1 MKRYVLYNPLSNN
14 KSGAVAAEKLKELL
28 SDSELVFQDITKVES
43 YPDLFA
49 QLDADDEI
57 VICGGDGTLN
67 HFAND
72 TKDIDYS
79 HTLLYYATGTGNDFL
94 HDLDKK
100 DGAEPFPI
108 NQYLKHL
115 PTVIIGERRQLF
127 LNGIGYGL
135 DGYCCEVADKIKEKS
150 DKPINYPG
158 IAIKGL
164 LFAYKP
170 TSAKVTID
178 GVEHNFKKAW
188 LVPTMNGR
196 FFGGGIM
203 ITPQQNRLNNDMV
216 SVGIVH
222 DSTRLR
228 ILTIFPKLFTGKHV
242 KYTKVIEIH
251 TGKDITVEFDRPTA
265 LQIDGETVL
274 NVTKYQVLSAGYS
287 ES

>member
-14 KSGAVAAEKLKELL
+14 KSGQVAAEKLKELL
-28 SDSELVFQDITKVES
+28 SDSELVFQDITQIES
-43 YPDLFA
+43 YPNLFA

-72 TKDIDYS
+72 IKDMELK
-79 HTLLYYATGTGNDFL
+79 HTVLYYAAGTGNDFL
-94 HDLDKK
+94 HDLNMKE
-100 DGAEPFPI
+100 GAEPFPV

-115 PTVIIGERRQLF
+115 PTVIIDERRQLF

-150 DKPINYPG
+150 DKPINYTA

-164 LFAYKP
+164 LFDYKP

-178 GVEHNFKKAW
+178 GKVLTFKKAW

-203 ITPQQNRLNNDMV
+203 ITPQQNRLDNDMV

-222 DSTRLR
+222 DSARLR
-228 ILTIFPKLFTGKHV
+228 TLMIFPKLFTGKHV

-274 NVTKYQVLSAGYS
+274 GVTKYQVLSAGYS

>member
-14 KSGAVAAEKLKELL
+14 KSGSVAAEKLKELL

-67 HFAND
+67 HFTND

-79 HTLLYYATGTGNDFL
+79 HTILYYAAGTGNDFL

-178 GVEHNFKKAW
+178 GVERCFKRAW

-203 ITPQQNRLNNDMV
+203 ITPQQNRINNDMV

-251 TGKDITVEFDRPTA
+251 TGKNITVEFDRPTA